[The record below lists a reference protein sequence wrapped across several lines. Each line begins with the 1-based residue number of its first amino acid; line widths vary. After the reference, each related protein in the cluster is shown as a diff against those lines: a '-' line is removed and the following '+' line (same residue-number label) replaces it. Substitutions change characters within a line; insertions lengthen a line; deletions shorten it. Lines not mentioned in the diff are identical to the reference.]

1 MSEPGQLRQSSTRAM
16 SLVMIVIGVALIIR
30 TISAGGG
37 GLAVGVLLGVLFVC
51 AGAGRL
57 YLHGRRR

>member
-30 TISAGGG
+30 TISAGVG

>member
-1 MSEPGQLRQSSTRAM
+1 MSEPGQLRQSSTRVM